1 MESTIKESSHK
12 SGFFKAFFTLTK
24 EEKSESINLIQ
35 YTALAIIPFMILVRM
50 NQLIWPT
57 ADEKSGTIELLA
69 EVFGEVVFT
78 GIIVFI
84 IYRLIDFI
92 PTYSGIPLKSINIL
106 SIITVFILTLP
117 WYDNTSNL
125 GTKIAILHK
134 RIDAR
139 LPAFFGIQQDKTKVI
154 KNNNNNNNELQVAQ
168 PTHKPSRADYL
179 GAQNRLSIGN
189 PPQSNQP
196 NFDNMYQQNPPTPQL
211 SNPAEAMQNMA
222 PEPSAANETLG
233 GAFGSS
239 F

>member
-1 MESTIKESSHK
+1 
-12 SGFFKAFFTLTK
+12 
-24 EEKSESINLIQ
+24 
-35 YTALAIIPFMILVRM
+35 MILVRM

-154 KNNNNNNNELQVAQ
+154 NNNNNNNNELQVAQ

-196 NFDNMYQQNPPTPQL
+196 NFDNMYGLSSEDLQKRGLRILPQSL
-211 SNPAEAMQNMA
+211 PEAIEELERDDVIMESLGVIAKEFVNLKKAEWQEYHAQIGQWEIDRYLTM
-222 PEPSAANETLG
+222 L
-233 GAFGSS
+233 
-239 F
+239 